1 MSEEWCIEQLAKLQ
15 IKESRLDTLNE
26 IRAALSNVG
35 ANEVNVSA
43 QFLALLDSIDDYRDS
58 PEQCQVTCDI
68 LSMCMSNLNI
78 DHTEKV
84 SYCDYL
90 EKCLLHKND
99 DVKVLALNY
108 IERQLK
114 DVSGN
119 ELPVSMN
126 NLYQSNM
133 MIALVNCLECEG
145 TGVATTATTILL
157 KLLPKAINDKSIK
170 NRLEHILCGKD
181 LVRCRVYELGVKLS
195 QASVKNQEKFNFIL
209 EKLVAD
215 LDTDDILL
223 KLNILYLTSD
233 LAQTDYGHIYM
244 ENKAV
249 FTKVL
254 REIELLDE
262 NPFKSILVPGYLKFF
277 GQIATVQPAKII
289 QGFSGMINSLFD
301 CILDENV
308 SALPVAFDTFGHL
321 GRSAEGKMLLDECH
335 SARMHEVLNDI
346 GKSIYN
352 LPTPLKV
359 RALNALETLFQCD
372 EANASNNQISSI
384 TEQWFKSLTG
394 TNQLTFVQEFCRN
407 PFSEIKTA
415 ALALLRSICVY
426 AWGQRA
432 LSNTAGFI
440 EYLLDRNSEV
450 NKDVLHEKYSIIRTI
465 ANSREFDE
473 NTSRQI
479 NQYVKDGVFYIQ
491 GQMEV
496 AIEGS

>member
-1 MSEEWCIEQLAKLQ
+1 M
-15 IKESRLDTLNE
+15 
-26 IRAALSNVG
+26 
-35 ANEVNVSA
+35 
-43 QFLALLDSIDDYRDS
+43 FYS

-90 EKCLLHKND
+90 EKCLVHKND
-99 DVKVLALNY
+99 DVKALALNY

-114 DVSGN
+114 DVSSN

-133 MIALVNCLECEG
+133 MIALVNCLECEE
-145 TGVATTATTILL
+145 TGVSTTATNILL

-170 NRLEHILCGKD
+170 NRLEQILCGKD
-181 LVRCRVYELGVKLS
+181 LIRCRVYELAVKLS
-195 QASVKNQEKFNFIL
+195 QASVENHEKFDFIL

-244 ENKAV
+244 ENKSV

-277 GQIATVQPAKII
+277 GHIATVQSAKII

-308 SALPVAFDTFGHL
+308 SALPVAFDTFG
-321 GRSAEGKMLLDECH
+321 RCPRCH
-335 SARMHEVLNDI
+335 
-346 GKSIYN
+346 
-352 LPTPLKV
+352 
-359 RALNALETLFQCD
+359 
-372 EANASNNQISSI
+372 
-384 TEQWFKSLTG
+384 
-394 TNQLTFVQEFCRN
+394 
-407 PFSEIKTA
+407 
-415 ALALLRSICVY
+415 
-426 AWGQRA
+426 
-432 LSNTAGFI
+432 
-440 EYLLDRNSEV
+440 YLLT
-450 NKDVLHEKYSIIRTI
+450 LY
-465 ANSREFDE
+465 FL
-473 NTSRQI
+473 
-479 NQYVKDGVFYIQ
+479 F
-491 GQMEV
+491 
-496 AIEGS
+496 